1 MQLSYEPDLPHEPD
15 EPYKPDLLL
24 EPNAPYEPDGTLVIL
39 QQIYFAHG
47 YLISYPVFYIF
58 LINPFYIFPALYTSH
73 DLNMA
78 SYRKPRSKAGIS
90 APADTGYVV

>member
-1 MQLSYEPDLPHEPD
+1 MQLSYE
-15 EPYKPDLLL
+15 PDLLL

-47 YLISYPVFYIF
+47 YLISYPVLYIF
-58 LINPFYIFPALYTSH
+58 LINPFYIFPALYTSY